1 MEPAILANL
10 FMFLGALGLN
20 IGIGGTDNTADDTSQ
35 NDDPLYNQQNY
46 AQAHDGSEGN
56 DSVTSDADNQ
66 AWFLH
71 GGNDDLTAS
80 SGNDYAN
87 LGDGDDHTVM
97 GAGNDIGLGGTGNDS
112 LEGGVGADSLF
123 GGAGNDQMQ
132 GNLGDDGLAGGDGN
146 DEVWG
151 GLGGDILNGGHGDDT
166 LSGFVTG
173 AAGAGGMT
181 GAEGSDQLLGGDGND
196 LLVLGHGDIGQGG
209 AGNDTFDLDTRWN
222 DGAAIAHITDFN
234 AAQDALHITYTP
246 HYSSDS
252 SLEVPPVMTLT
263 HTPDG
268 STEIRMDGAIV
279 AQLDGVDD
287 FTLNDIVLVPD
298 AATDPQFVAGHYTD
312 DVQGSAG
319 DDSLTGGSDPTAWHL
334 EGGGDHLAGSSGSDY
349 ADLGAGNDHAA
360 MGDGN
365 DSVLGKAGDDSID
378 GGLGADTLRGGDGL
392 DTLHG
397 GDGADRMAGDSGNDL
412 MAGGAGAD
420 SLLGGGGDDTLSG
433 YSDTHSSDASLTA
446 NDGADTL
453 SGGDGNDTLIIG
465 HGDTAT
471 GGAGADHFEIE
482 HQWADGTAAVTI
494 TDYTF
499 PSDQLELH
507 YTPHFDANH
516 VEIPP
521 VVTIA
526 QSADFSAISVDGVVV
541 ANIMGTRAV
550 GLGEV
555 VLVREG

>member
-1 MEPAILANL
+1 MEPAILANIFL
-10 FMFLGALGLN
+10 FLGALGLN
-20 IGIGGTDNTADDTSQ
+20 VGIGGSDDTSDDNA
-35 NDDPLYNQQNY
+35 NDDPQYNPQNY
-46 AQAHDGSEGN
+46 AHTHDGTEGN
-56 DSVTSDADNQ
+56 DTVTSDADNQ

-71 GGNDDLTAS
+71 GGDDDLTAS
-80 SGNDYAN
+80 STNDYAN
-87 LGDGDDHTVM
+87 LGDGDDHAEM
-97 GAGNDIGLGGTGNDS
+97 GSGNDIALGGAGNDS

-123 GGAGNDQMQ
+123 GGAGHDHVQ

-151 GLGGDILNGGHGDDT
+151 GLGADILSGGAGDDT

-181 GAEGSDQLLGGDGND
+181 GAEGSDQLVGGDGND
-196 LLVLGHGDIGQGG
+196 LLLLGHGDIAQGG
-209 AGNDTFDLDTRWN
+209 AGNDTFDLDTRWS
-222 DGAAIAHITDFN
+222 DGTAITHITDFN

-252 SLEVPPVMTLT
+252 SVEVPPVMTLT

-287 FTLNDIVLVPD
+287 FNLNDIVLVPD
-298 AATDPQFVAGHYTD
+298 AATDPQFVSGHYTD
-312 DVQGSAG
+312 DVQGTAG
-319 DDSLTGGSDPTAWHL
+319 DDSLAGGSDPTAWHL
-334 EGGGDHLAGSSGSDY
+334 EGGADHLTGSSGSDY
-349 ADLGAGNDHAA
+349 ADLGAGNDHGA

-365 DSVLGKAGDDSID
+365 DSVLGHAGDDSID
-378 GGLGADTLRGGDGL
+378 GGLGADTLRGGEGL

-397 GDGADRMAGDSGNDL
+397 GDGADRMAGDGGHDL

-433 YSDTHSSDASLTA
+433 YSDTHSAEASLTA
-446 NDGADTL
+446 IDGADTL

-465 HGDTAT
+465 QGDTAT
-471 GGAGADHFEIE
+471 GGAGADRFEIE
-482 HQWADGTAAVTI
+482 HQWANGTAAATI
-494 TDYTF
+494 TDYAFQT
-499 PSDQLELH
+499 DQLELH
-507 YTPHFDANH
+507 YTPHFDASH

-521 VVTIA
+521 VLTVA
-526 QSADFSAISVDGVVV
+526 QSAGVSVISLDGVVV
-541 ANIMGTRAV
+541 ANVMGSRAV

-555 VLVREG
+555 ILVREG

>member
-1 MEPAILANL
+1 MEPAVLANIFL
-10 FMFLGALGLN
+10 FLGALGLN
-20 IGIGGTDNTADDTSQ
+20 IGIGGSDENSDDSANDNPQ
-35 NDDPLYNQQNY
+35 YNPQNY
-46 AQAHDGSEGN
+46 AHAHDGTDG
-56 DSVTSDADNQ
+56 DDTVTADADNQ

-71 GGNDDLTAS
+71 DGNDDLTAS

-87 LGDGDDHTVM
+87 LGDDDDHAVM
-97 GAGNDIGLGGTGNDS
+97 GAGNDIGLGGAGNDS
-112 LEGGVGADSLF
+112 LGGGVGADSLF
-123 GGAGNDQMQ
+123 GGAGNDHLQ

-146 DEVWG
+146 DEIWG
-151 GLGGDILNGGHGDDT
+151 GLGSDVLNGGAGDDT

-209 AGNDTFDLDTRWN
+209 AGNDIFNLDTRWD
-222 DGAAIAHITDFN
+222 DGTAIAHITDFN
-234 AAQDALHITYTP
+234 AAQDALHISYTP

-252 SLEVPPVMTLT
+252 SVEVPPVMTLT

-268 STEIRMDGAIV
+268 STEIRMDGAVV

-287 FTLNDIVLVPD
+287 FSLNDIVLVPD
-298 AATDPQFVAGHYTD
+298 AATDTQFVSGHYSD
-312 DVQGSAG
+312 DVQGSDGSDTFAG
-319 DDSLTGGSDPTAWHL
+319 SSDPTAWHL
-334 EGGGDHLAGSSGSDY
+334 AGGADHLTGSSGADY

-360 MGDGN
+360 LGDGN
-365 DSVLGKAGDDSID
+365 DSVLGHAGDDSID
-378 GGLGADTLRGGDGL
+378 GGAGADTLRGGDGM

-433 YSDTHSSDASLTA
+433 YSDTHSAEASLTA
-446 NDGADTL
+446 IDGTDTL

-471 GGAGADHFEIE
+471 GGTGADRFEIE
-482 HQWADGTAAVTI
+482 HQWADGAAAATI
-494 TDYTF
+494 TDYVFQT
-499 PSDQLELH
+499 DQLELH
-507 YTPHFDANH
+507 YTPHFDADH

-521 VVTIA
+521 VVSIA
-526 QSADFSAISVDGVVV
+526 QSAGFSVISVDGVAV
-541 ANIMGTRAV
+541 ANVMGARAV

>member
-10 FMFLGALGLN
+10 FLFLGALGLN
-20 IGIGGTDNTADDTSQ
+20 VGIGGSDDNSDDSRA
-35 NDDPLYNQQNY
+35 NDDPLYDHQNY
-46 AQAHDGSEGN
+46 AHSHDGTDGN
-56 DSVTSDADNQ
+56 DTVTADADNQ

-71 GGNDDLTAS
+71 GGDDDLTAS
-80 SGNDYAN
+80 SANDYAN
-87 LGDGDDHTVM
+87 LGEGDDTAEM
-97 GAGNDIGLGGTGNDS
+97 GSGNDIALGGAGNDS

-123 GGAGNDQMQ
+123 GGAGNDDIQ

-151 GLGGDILNGGHGDDT
+151 GLGSDILNGGAGDDT

-181 GAEGSDQLLGGDGND
+181 GAEGTDQLVGGNGND
-196 LLVLGHGDIGQGG
+196 LLVLGQGDIGQGG

-222 DGAAIAHITDFN
+222 DGAAIVHITDYN
-234 AAQDALHITYTP
+234 ATQDALHITYTP
-246 HYSSDS
+246 HYSSAS
-252 SLEVPPVMTLT
+252 SVEVPPVMTLT
-263 HTPDG
+263 QTPDG

-287 FTLNDIVLVPD
+287 FSLNDIVLVPD
-298 AATDPQFVAGHYTD
+298 AATDAQYVPGNYTD
-312 DVQGSAG
+312 QVQGTDG
-319 DDSLTGGSDPTAWHL
+319 DDSLAGGSDPTAWHL
-334 EGGGDHLAGSSGSDY
+334 EGGADHLTGSSGSDY
-349 ADLGAGNDHAA
+349 ADLGADNDHAA
-360 MGDGN
+360 MGDAN
-365 DSVLGKAGDDSID
+365 DSVLGHAGDDSIG

-412 MAGGAGAD
+412 MSGGAGAD

-433 YSDTHSSDASLTA
+433 YSDTHSAEASMTA
-446 NDGADTL
+446 IDGADTL
-453 SGGDGNDTLIIG
+453 SGGDGNDILIIG

-471 GGAGADHFEIE
+471 GGAGADRFEIE
-482 HQWADGTAAVTI
+482 HQWADGTAAATI
-494 TDYTF
+494 TDYAFQT
-499 PSDQLELH
+499 DQLELH
-507 YTPHFDANH
+507 YTPHFDANN

-521 VVTIA
+521 VVTVA
-526 QSADFSAISVDGVVV
+526 QSAGFTAISLDGVVV
-541 ANIMGTRAV
+541 ANVMGSRAL

-555 VLVREG
+555 VLVREP

>member
-10 FMFLGALGLN
+10 FLFLGALGLN
-20 IGIGGTDNTADDTSQ
+20 VGLGGSDDNSDDSASQ
-35 NDDPLYNQQNY
+35 DDPLYNAQNY
-46 AQAHDGSEGN
+46 AHSHEGTDGN
-56 DSVTSDADNQ
+56 DTVTADSDNQ

-71 GGNDDLTAS
+71 DGNDDLTAS
-80 SGNDYAN
+80 SGSDYAN
-87 LGDGDDHTVM
+87 MGDGDDHAVM
-97 GAGNDIGLGGTGNDS
+97 GSGNDIALGGAGNDS
-112 LEGGVGADSLF
+112 LAGGVGADSLY
-123 GGAGNDQMQ
+123 GGAGNDQME

-146 DEVWG
+146 DALWG
-151 GLGGDILNGGHGDDT
+151 GLGGDVLNGGAGDDT
-166 LSGFVTG
+166 LSGFVSG
-173 AAGAGGMT
+173 AAGAGGMN
-181 GAEGSDQLLGGDGND
+181 GLEGSDQLVGGDGND

-209 AGNDTFDLDTRWN
+209 AGNDIFNLDTRWN
-222 DGAAIAHITDFN
+222 DGTGIAHITDYN
-234 AAQDALHITYTP
+234 AEQDALHISYIP
-246 HYSSDS
+246 HYSSS
-252 SLEVPPVMTLT
+252 SSIEVPPVMTLT

-279 AQLDGVDD
+279 AQLDGVSE
-287 FTLNDIVLVPD
+287 FSLNDIVLVPD
-298 AATDPQFVAGHYTD
+298 TTTDPQFVAGNYTD
-312 DVQGSAG
+312 DVHGTAG

-334 EGGGDHLAGSSGSDY
+334 EDGADHLTGSMGSDY
-349 ADLGAGNDHAA
+349 ADLGAGNDHAT

-365 DSVLGKAGDDSID
+365 DSVLGHAGDDSID
-378 GGLGADTLRGGDGL
+378 GGAGADTIRGGDGL

-412 MAGGAGAD
+412 MSGGAGAD

-433 YSDTHSSDASLTA
+433 YSDTHASESSLTA

-471 GGAGADHFEIE
+471 GGAGADRFEIE

-499 PSDQLELH
+499 QTDQLELH
-507 YTPHFDANH
+507 YAPHFDANG

-521 VVTIA
+521 VVNVTY
-526 QSADFSAISVDGVVV
+526 SAGVSVISMDGVVV
-541 ANIMGTRAV
+541 ANVQGTRAV
-550 GLGEV
+550 GLAEV

>member
-1 MEPAILANL
+1 MEPAILANIFL
-10 FMFLGALGLN
+10 FLGALGLN
-20 IGIGGTDNTADDTSQ
+20 VGIGGSDDTSDDTA
-35 NDDPLYNQQNY
+35 NGDPLYNQQNY
-46 AQAHDGSEGN
+46 AHVHDGTAGN
-56 DSVTSDADNQ
+56 DTVTSDADNQ
-66 AWFLH
+66 AWFLQ

-80 SGNDYAN
+80 SANDYAN
-87 LGDGDDHTVM
+87 LGDGDDHAEM
-97 GAGNDIGLGGTGNDS
+97 GAGSDIGLGGAGNDS

-123 GGAGNDQMQ
+123 GGAGADHVQ

-146 DEVWG
+146 DQLWG
-151 GLGGDILNGGHGDDT
+151 GAGSDIVNGGAGDDT

-181 GAEGSDQLLGGDGND
+181 GAEGSDQLTGGDGND

-222 DGAAIAHITDFN
+222 DGSAIAHITDYN
-234 AAQDALHITYTP
+234 AAQDAVHITYTP
-246 HYSSDS
+246 HYSPDS
-252 SLEVPPVMTLT
+252 SVEVPPVMTLT

-268 STEIRMDGAIV
+268 STEIRMDGALV
-279 AQLDGVDD
+279 AQLDGVDN
-287 FTLNDIVLVPD
+287 FSLNDIVLVPD
-298 AATDPQFVAGHYTD
+298 AASDPQFAAGQYSD
-312 DVQGSAG
+312 DVQGTAG
-319 DDSLTGGSDPTAWHL
+319 DDSLAGGSDPTAWHL
-334 EGGGDHLAGSSGSDY
+334 EGGGDHLTGSSGSDY
-349 ADLGAGNDHAA
+349 ADLGVGNDNAA
-360 MGDGN
+360 MDDGN
-365 DSVLGKAGDDSID
+365 DSVLGHAGEDSID

-433 YSDTHSSDASLTA
+433 YSDTDSAEASLTA
-446 NDGADTL
+446 IDGADTL

-471 GGAGADHFEIE
+471 GGAGADRFEIE
-482 HQWADGTAAVTI
+482 HQWADGTAAATI

-499 PSDQLELH
+499 QTDQLELH

-516 VEIPP
+516 VEISP

-526 QSADFSAISVDGVVV
+526 QSAGFSVISLDGVVV
-541 ANIMGTRAV
+541 ANVMGSQPL

>member
-1 MEPAILANL
+1 MEPAILANIFL
-10 FMFLGALGLN
+10 FLGALGLN
-20 IGIGGTDNTADDTSQ
+20 VGVGGSDDSSDDDANADPQ
-35 NDDPLYNQQNY
+35 YNPQNY
-46 AQAHDGSEGN
+46 AHTHDGTDGN

-71 GGNDDLTAS
+71 GGDDDLAAS
-80 SGNDYAN
+80 SANDYAN
-87 LGDGDDHTVM
+87 LGDGDDHAEM
-97 GAGNDIGLGGTGNDS
+97 GAGDDIGLGGAGNDS
-112 LEGGVGADSLF
+112 IEGGVGADSLF

-146 DEVWG
+146 DAVWG
-151 GLGGDILNGGHGDDT
+151 GLGSDILNGGAGDDT

-181 GAEGSDQLLGGDGND
+181 GAEGSDQLVGGDGND

-209 AGNDTFDLDTRWN
+209 AGNDSFDLDTRWN
-222 DGAAIAHITDFN
+222 DGAAIAHITDYN
-234 AAQDALHITYTP
+234 AAQDALHISYTP

-252 SLEVPPVMTLT
+252 SVEVPPVMTLT

-279 AQLDGVDD
+279 AQLDGVAD
-287 FTLNDIVLVPD
+287 FSLSDIMLVPD
-298 AATDPQFVAGHYTD
+298 AATDTQYVPGNYTD
-312 DVQGSAG
+312 AVQGS
-319 DDSLTGGSDPTAWHL
+319 DTSDSLTGGSDATAWHL
-334 EGGGDHLAGSSGSDY
+334 EGGADHLTGSSGADY
-349 ADLGAGNDHAA
+349 ADLGVGNDHAA

-365 DSVLGKAGDDSID
+365 DSVLGQAGDDSID

-397 GDGADRMAGDSGNDL
+397 GDGADRMAGDGGNDL

-433 YSDTHSSDASLTA
+433 YADSHAAEASLTA
-446 NDGADTL
+446 MDGADTL

-471 GGAGADHFEIE
+471 GGAGADRFEIE
-482 HQWADGTAAVTI
+482 HQWADGTTAATI
-494 TDYTF
+494 TDYAFQT
-499 PSDQLELH
+499 DQLELH
-507 YTPHFDANH
+507 YTPHFDADH
-516 VEIPP
+516 VEIAP
-521 VVTIA
+521 VVTVA
-526 QSADFSAISVDGVVV
+526 QSAGVSVISLDGVVV
-541 ANIMGTRAV
+541 ANVIGSHAV
-550 GLGEV
+550 GLSEV
-555 VLVREG
+555 VLVREA